1 MITEFWWTDYV
12 AEMESRL
19 RNTQGRDKSAVNLVQ
34 MAIEDIL
41 RNVNANE
48 IKMPKYEY
56 QKDDSRTF
64 SAGYVGIER
73 KIRVTEND
81 HKAELI
87 EMFSTATP
95 HYIGGRDPSE
105 EAIYCLRI
113 SKADRD
119 KILDLLGCEQSD

>member
-19 RNTQGRDKSAVNLVQ
+19 RNTQGRDKSAVNFVQ

-41 RNVNANE
+41 
-48 IKMPKYEY
+48 
-56 QKDDSRTF
+56 QD
-64 SAGYVGIER
+64 VGM
-73 KIRVTEND
+73 TEND
-81 HKAELI
+81 HKAEVI

-105 EAIYCLRI
+105 EAVYCLRI

-119 KILDLLGCEQSD
+119 KILDLLGCEQRLD